1 MNRLKEYIMMT
12 LKGAGIGAA
21 NVIPGVSGGT
31 IAFLTG
37 IYERLINSIKSFNL
51 SSFKQLFKGDFKGFA
66 KATDL
71 AFLGCIF
78 LGLLISAFS
87 LSKLMVYL
95 LHNHPIITWSF
106 FFGLVLVSCWYVVKD
121 IKVWNIGTYIS
132 LAAGIAVAVYVCLA
146 SPSETPDTWW
156 FLMICGAI
164 AICAMI
170 LPGISGSFI
179 LVLLVKYEYVMNCI
193 SSLNI
198 PALLLFALGAV
209 IGIVAF
215 SHLLSWLLKKAYYQ
229 TMALLTGFMVG
240 SLLKIWP
247 WQRILAGVGDKAI
260 SRPTTPEIYSGL
272 TGLSPQ
278 IGSAILFAIIGIAIV
293 VILETLAAKGKSKES
308 CDTSK

>member
-1 MNRLKEYIMMT
+1 MNRLREYIMLT
-12 LKGAGIGAA
+12 LKGVGIGAA

-37 IYERLINSIKSFNL
+37 IYERLINSVKSF
-51 SSFKQLFKGDFKGFA
+51 SPASFRLLFKGKFREFA
-66 KATDL
+66 AATDL
-71 AFLGCIF
+71 AFLGCIL

-87 LSKLMVYL
+87 LAKLMVYL
-95 LHNHPIITWSF
+95 LNNQPVITWSF
-106 FFGLVLVSCWYVVKD
+106 FLGLVLISCWYVIKD
-121 IKVWNIGTYIS
+121 IKVWNAGTYIS
-132 LAAGIAVAVYVCLA
+132 MLAGVAIAVFICLA

-164 AICAMI
+164 AVCAMV

-198 PALLLFALGAV
+198 PALILFAAGAV
-209 IGIVAF
+209 AGIVSF
-215 SHLLSWLLKKAYYQ
+215 SHLLSWLLKRYYYQ

-247 WQRILAGVGDKAI
+247 WQRILEGVGDKAI
-260 SRPTTPEIYSGL
+260 SRPTTPAVYSEL
-272 TGLSPQ
+272 TGMSPQ
-278 IGSAILFAIIGIAIV
+278 IGWAILFALAGIALV
-293 VILETLAAKGKSKES
+293 VVLETVAAKSKKDAS
-308 CDTSK
+308 